1 MFAFDAIDSSA
12 VADGWREELQ
22 LWELVS
28 VFHASTLRHCDVKA
42 NRQAER

>member
-12 VADGWREELQ
+12 VAHAQWREELQ

-28 VFHASTLRHCDVKA
+28 VFIATA
-42 NRQAER
+42 M